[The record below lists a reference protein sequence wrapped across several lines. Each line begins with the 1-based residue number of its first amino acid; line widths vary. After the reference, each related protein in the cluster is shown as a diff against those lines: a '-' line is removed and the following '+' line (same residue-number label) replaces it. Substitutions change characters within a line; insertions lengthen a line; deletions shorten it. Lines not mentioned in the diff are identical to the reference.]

1 MPELSRGG
9 CAQVRNQ
16 LGVYLLGAV
25 GPGERAQIEEHLAA
39 CPWCREE
46 LAGLAGLPGLLRRVP
61 PDVALHAWIDDATGS
76 PPGPP
81 LDVLIGR
88 VLAIRF
94 RRRLMAVAAVLVIAA
109 AAATGVQ
116 VLHTIPASTTAATTP
131 RWTGT
136 ATGASAATGAL
147 ATVRYATESWG
158 TQLEVQITGIPAGT
172 RCELRVTNVQGQ
184 VITAGGWIIVAGSR
198 YAWHPASVPWPA
210 SSLRSVVVT
219 AGSQTLAVT
228 MGAPRASRT

>member
-1 MPELSRGG
+1 MPELSRGD

-16 LGVYLLGAV
+16 LGVYLLGAI

-61 PDVALHAWIDDATGS
+61 PDVALHAWMDEATGS

-81 LDVLIGR
+81 LDLLIGR
-88 VLAIRF
+88 MLAIRF
-94 RRRLMAVAAVLVIAA
+94 RRRLLAVAAALLFAA

-116 VLHTIPASTTAATTP
+116 VLRAIPASTTAATTP

-147 ATVRYATESWG
+147 ATVRYATEPWG
-158 TQLEVQITGIPAGT
+158 TQLEAQVTGIRAGT
-172 RCELRVTNVQGQ
+172 RCELRITNAEGQ
-184 VITAGGWIIVAGSR
+184 VITAGGWIIVADS
-198 YAWHPASVPWPA
+198 YAWHPASVPWPV
-210 SSLRSVVVT
+210 SSLHGFVITAGGQTLVVT
-219 AGSQTLAVT
+219 V
-228 MGAPRASRT
+228 GARRASRT